1 MRPKSPFFIGECG
14 SLMLYYPGSGW
25 RFNIS
30 SGGGLALLRSVRW
43 GALLFL
49 LWPALVL
56 PQEVLT
62 LDQAVAFALQHNR
75 QIKVAQLEVGKSENA
90 VTVMRKYRLPQ
101 LNYYMLE
108 GHLLDPIN
116 FNFPAGLF
124 GTFPQLGPIPP
135 GPTTLNTP
143 ARFFTLVFAQINQPL
158 SQQYRIGLGIQ
169 NEKLKQ
175 QIAQEELSR
184 EEQTIV
190 NDVKKTYYNLA
201 QTQSGLR
208 ATEETV
214 KLFQELNRVASN
226 GLTEQVVLKSDVLD
240 TQTGLANTETQALT
254 LRDTAATLKEKMNTL
269 LGRDLKT
276 EFAIGTAP
284 ETLGPELDLAAL
296 RDRAL
301 QQRPEL
307 REARLKIQQA
317 EVDRKVKKSEYIPD
331 VSAHLDYLS
340 LFDVHFIPSN
350 IAAIGVEVKYEIF
363 DWGRKKVELAQKS
376 KTIEQAKTA
385 VEEATAQI
393 EVEVGLD
400 YRKLEEARQQLRV
413 ANLALETDQEKV
425 RVAVNRYDQN
435 QVLLKD
441 VLQLRASLAEKTY
454 KYQEVLLSFWTAR
467 TDLEKAT
474 GER

>member
-1 MRPKSPFFIGECG
+1 MGPVTRISIVESAHP
-14 SLMLYYPGSGW
+14 MLYYPLSGW
-25 RFNIS
+25 RSKVQI
-30 SGGGLALLRSVRW
+30 SGGFELLRPIQW

-49 LWPALVL
+49 LWPALAW
-56 PQEVLT
+56 PQSELT
-62 LDQAVAFALQHNR
+62 LDQAVALALQHNR

-101 LNYYMLE
+101 FNYYMLQ

-116 FNFPAGLF
+116 FDFPAGLF
-124 GTFPQLGPIPP
+124 GVFPQIGPIPP
-135 GPTTLNTP
+135 GPTTINTP

-169 NEKLKQ
+169 NERLKQ
-175 QIAQEELSR
+175 QIAQEELSL

-254 LRDTAATLKEKMNTL
+254 LRDTTATLKEKMNNL
-269 LGRDLKT
+269 LGRDLTT
-276 EFAIGTAP
+276 EFSVGAAP

-296 RDRAL
+296 RAKAL
-301 QQRPEL
+301 EQRPEL

-317 EVDRKVKKSEYIPD
+317 EVDRRVKKSEYIPD
-331 VSAHLDYLS
+331 ISAHLDYLS
-340 LFDVHFIPSN
+340 LFDVHFIPTN
-350 IAAIGVEVKYEIF
+350 IAAIGVELKYEVF
-363 DWGRKKVELAQKS
+363 DWGRKKVELAQKT

-413 ANLALETDQEKV
+413 ANLALQTDQEKV

-454 KYQEVLLSFWTAR
+454 KYQEALLSFWTAR